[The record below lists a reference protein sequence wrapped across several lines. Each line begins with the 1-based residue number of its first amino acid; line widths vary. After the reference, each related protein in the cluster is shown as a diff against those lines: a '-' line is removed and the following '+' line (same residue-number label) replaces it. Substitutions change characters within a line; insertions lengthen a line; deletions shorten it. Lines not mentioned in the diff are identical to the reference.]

1 MTSRAKVLAVI
12 VAVSASGLQAQ
23 TTLIGRVRADSS
35 QTPLAGAEVSI
46 DALGRSTRTDESGR
60 FVLSG
65 LEPGL
70 RHVQVRRIG
79 YQSVG
84 KMIQLVAGAERE
96 ADFLLERAVV
106 KLDSVVVTT
115 QRDRFMTDFE
125 ANRRIGLGHFFTRAE
140 LERQGIVQLEQAF
153 DQIPS
158 AVVLRFDPTKPKDK
172 RGFGLHGFVINQR
185 RNCLSHVYLDNS
197 LVYSG
202 RRDEPPFDI
211 HLIPVDAIEAIEYY
225 SGPAQT
231 PAKYNTLN
239 SNCGVVVIWTR
250 RKP

>member
-125 ANRRIGLGHFFTRAE
+125 ANRRIGLGHFFTRVE
-140 LERQGIVQLEQAF
+140 LEKQGISHLAQAF
-153 DQIPS
+153 DGI
-158 AVVLRFDPTKPKDK
+158 AGVKVERKPIGATM
-172 RGFGLHGFVINQR
+172 RESNQAYVANRR
-185 RNCLSHVYLDNS
+185 RNCLSTVYLDNV
-197 LVYSG
+197 LMYG
-202 RRDEPPFDI
+202 RASDMAFNI
-211 HLIPVDAIEAIEYY
+211 NSIPVDQIEAIEYY

-231 PAKYNTLN
+231 PARYSALN

-250 RKP
+250 RTP